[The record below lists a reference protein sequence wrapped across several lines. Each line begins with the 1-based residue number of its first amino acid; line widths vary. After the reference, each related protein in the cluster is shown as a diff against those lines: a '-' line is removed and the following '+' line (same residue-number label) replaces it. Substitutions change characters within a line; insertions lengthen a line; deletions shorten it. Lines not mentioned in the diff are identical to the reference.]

1 MLFNARSLGNKLIN
15 LQSLIYSSNP
25 GIVAITETWLNK
37 DIFSNEILPHDYC
50 IYRKDR
56 STRGSGVLIAVHNS
70 IPSRII
76 DSPTEMELVTILLL
90 NLNLFVCV
98 VYVPPSIDL
107 SLFKNILCFLE
118 SLAITNSILIMGDF
132 NLPDINWST
141 LTSSSSSVH
150 SDYFCEF
157 VFDCYLTQL
166 VDGPTHCKGNCLDL
180 ILSNTP
186 DSVGPISISSHSL
199 IQSDHYL
206 LSFTLSVRNHS
217 SIKSEEV
224 TRYVLDLSKLNYTD
238 MAEYLLDVDFS
249 DCLLST
255 DANFIWCRLR
265 SCILEVIDLLAPKV
279 KLKPNKHSPC
289 WFNSSIRH
297 QINRVRT
304 ARKKTNAKPTDLNK
318 QKLEDAERCLRDM
331 MSAAK
336 SSYESQLVNEFAFGN
351 NSKIYKYINSIMK
364 SDNLP
369 DCMHLNGQSA
379 SSDTDKATLFNTFF

>member
-15 LQSLIYSSNP
+15 LQSLVYSSNP

-56 STRGSGVLIAVHNS
+56 STRGGGVLIAVHNS

-76 DSPTEMELVTILLL
+76 DSPTEMELVAILLL

-98 VYVPPSIDL
+98 VYVPPSIGL

-157 VFDCYLTQL
+157 VFDCNLTQL

-186 DSVGPISISSHSL
+186 DSVGPITISPHSL

-265 SCILEVIDLLAPKV
+265 SRILEVIDLLAPKV
-279 KLKPNKHSPC
+279 KLKPKKHSPC
-289 WFNSSIRH
+289 WFNSSI
-297 QINRVRT
+297 
-304 ARKKTNAKPTDLNK
+304 
-318 QKLEDAERCLRDM
+318 
-331 MSAAK
+331 
-336 SSYESQLVNEFAFGN
+336 
-351 NSKIYKYINSIMK
+351 
-364 SDNLP
+364 
-369 DCMHLNGQSA
+369 
-379 SSDTDKATLFNTFF
+379 